1 MSSSLELGKN
11 NLPFFGRNR
20 YLWLRIYGRIRT
32 VVNFD
37 FISFLIV
44 DRFGFLNKLD
54 FLIFDYLVSLW
65 KKDLA

>member
-11 NLPFFGRNR
+11 NLPFFGRKR

-32 VVNFD
+32 IVNFD